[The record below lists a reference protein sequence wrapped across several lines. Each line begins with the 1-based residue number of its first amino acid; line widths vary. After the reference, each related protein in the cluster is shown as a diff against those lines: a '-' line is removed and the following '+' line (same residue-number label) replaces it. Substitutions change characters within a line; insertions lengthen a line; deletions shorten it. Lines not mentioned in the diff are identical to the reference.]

1 MKMTTLRDQS
11 KPILYGLVILFTL
24 AMGNF
29 GEVFS
34 SANPNRGDSE
44 NCDPSLFIACSDDE
58 NITMSVDMF
67 NQRFENNIDFW
78 LRQATFNSQFNA
90 IDKQLDTLNAKNRVW
105 NSILNEQINGK
116 FINEL
121 NLLPTENYSLEM
133 IAFIKNYPNFN
144 NTYKMELESYGIFMT
159 DSLFDQ
165 NLYEASVDDGMIDNL
180 INENFELN
188 NPLQAQI
195 LFTRGTNRWNN
206 WVSTMKRQIASS
218 RLNLVLNSIQSLSN
232 LELKEQFKLDNSEY
246 NFDYISFNL
255 NEIDSIEISKDQL
268 NSYFEEIKD
277 DNLYNLKTQE
287 TRIVEFVKWNTT
299 ELDGESKDSIKKL
312 AKDFRKLARKEGFE
326 NAVNSISNY
335 SLHREVELVNDFSTS
350 KSGLASQ
357 VTNSDST
364 QTTALY
370 NLIGAG
376 RRIINF
382 AFNNDVGEIK
392 LINIDSDRETD
403 GFSDIGVFHI
413 KDVKPSGYISLNE
426 SSTSERLINELNYI
440 KKIEIAKNN
449 FQKLIDSYEE
459 YIQDEGYD
467 NLSSDDLKD
476 FDPLD
481 QWISSEEGVSEKL
494 LLRNHTGTINDFLAS
509 FINTDLRNLSTSD
522 EEIKAIILSSNLGL
536 NYHMFAIDN
545 ENICVIRINEKPDE
559 PTSEQI
565 AAYKE
570 SELQRLSNSAVS
582 IFIQDQ
588 KETANIK
595 DNRNLVY

>member
-1 MKMTTLRDQS
+1 MTTLRDQS
-11 KPILYGLVILFTL
+11 KPILYGLVVLFVL

-34 SANPNRGDSE
+34 SANPNRGNSE

-58 NITMSVDMF
+58 NLSITVDMF

-121 NLLPTENYSLEM
+121 NLLPTENYSSEM
-133 IAFIKNYPNFN
+133 MSFIKNYPNFN
-144 NTYKMELESYGIFMT
+144 STYKMELESYGIFMT

-165 NLYEASVDDGMIDNL
+165 NLYEASVDNGTIDNL
-180 INENFELN
+180 INDNFELN
-188 NPLQAQI
+188 NPLQAQF
-195 LFTRGTNRWNN
+195 LFSRGTTRWNN

-218 RLNLVLNSIQSLSN
+218 RLNLVLNSTQSLSN

-255 NEIDSIEISKDQL
+255 NEIDTIEISNEEL

-277 DNLYNLKTQE
+277 DNLYNFITE
-287 TRIVEFVKWNTT
+287 ESRIVEFVKWNTT
-299 ELDGESKDSIKKL
+299 GMDGESKDSIKKL
-312 AKDFRKLARKEGFE
+312 AKDFRKLARKNGFE
-326 NAVNSISNY
+326 NAVNSINNY
-335 SLHREVELVNDFSTS
+335 SMYREVELVNDFSTS

-376 RRIINF
+376 RRIVNF

-392 LINIDSDRETD
+392 LINIYSDRETD

-413 KDVKPSGYISLNE
+413 KDAKPSGYVSIDE
-426 SSTSERLINELNYI
+426 SATNERLINELNYI
-440 KKIEIAKNN
+440 KKIDTAKNQFRNLMNN
-449 FQKLIDSYEE
+449 FEDYVQEFIDEN
-459 YIQDEGYD
+459 
-467 NLSSDDLKD
+467 NLSSIDELGDLD
-476 FDPLD
+476 LLD
-481 QWISSEEGVSEKL
+481 QWIGGESDVSDKL
-494 LLRNHTGTINDFLAS
+494 LLRNHTGSINSFLAS
-509 FINTDLRNLSTSD
+509 FINTDLRNLYTTD
-522 EEIKAIILSSNLGL
+522 EEIKAAVLSSNIGL
-536 NYHMFAIDN
+536 NYHMFALDN
-545 ENICVIRINEKPDE
+545 ENICILRINEIPAE
-559 PTSEQI
+559 PSIEQI
-565 AAYKE
+565 ADYKK
-570 SELQRLSNSAVS
+570 SEMQRLSNSAVN